1 MSSPRIFYLVPNIT
15 DNHRSRDYLFRKHC
29 YSAYQAGRQPND
41 LRFDGYFRAICIYSG
56 EESLNKTLKSGKKV
70 YQTLLQYPDLARR
83 LRDLAITKGYLR
95 PQENTFPTTIFWN
108 QATFS
113 QTTDEGEARKIFRL
127 NPQPPV
133 ARHNIPFAEDWPKCP
148 DRWIPAP
155 VPKDSQSSPRDFT
168 AEDSDAQDSDS
179 EASESTDSDGESS
192 IMPSGSQPRSS
203 TGQFAPASSGRK
215 SKNPST
221 PASRTPRTTSTVN
234 TTLEREL
241 TDQIYHNLKYVKVSH
256 NLTTRHVRGKLDAE
270 KFSEAMTTTFIKF
283 PDAYKLLKEALDAAL
298 PDVAISGSEI
308 ALRLINEAETETR
321 GSTAKKHTAIDI
333 SDDEKPDETP
343 TKRAR
348 RILFKD
354 EIAARAAS
362 ANARASSSAAKTPTN
377 TGIIFAASQSK
388 IDRLTIDRT
397 YYKYLSEKMHSILPE
412 VGPFEVINWGS
423 GLHAFIYENEG
434 FIDVPRVVAVIR
446 AIIAVVTGIF
456 AKSDSTARKGLATVH
471 ENQLIDAIK
480 SRSADDVCLTAGAAY
495 MYAQE
500 HSYAQLFALGK
511 DGLVEYINNQNITL
525 AHIGAI
531 LDVAN
536 IDGFDDAA
544 EAVQTVNLCLD

>member
-1 MSSPRIFYLVPNIT
+1 M
-15 DNHRSRDYLFRKHC
+15 
-29 YSAYQAGRQPND
+29 
-41 LRFDGYFRAICIYSG
+41 
-56 EESLNKTLKSGKKV
+56 
-70 YQTLLQYPDLARR
+70 
-83 LRDLAITKGYLR
+83 
-95 PQENTFPTTIFWN
+95 
-108 QATFS
+108 
-113 QTTDEGEARKIFRL
+113 IFRL

-221 PASRTPRTTSTVN
+221 PASRTPRTTST
-234 TTLEREL
+234 
-241 TDQIYHNLKYVKVSH
+241 KYVKVSH

-270 KFSEAMTTTFIKF
+270 KFSEAMTTTFIEF
-283 PDAYKLLKEALDAAL
+283 PDAYKLLKEALDAAF
-298 PDVAISGSEI
+298 PDVAISGWEI

-333 SDDEKPDETP
+333 SDDEEPEETP

-362 ANARASSSAAKTPTN
+362 ANASSSAANTPTN

-412 VGPFEVINWGS
+412 IGPFEVINWGS
-423 GLHAFIYENEG
+423 GLHAFTYENEG

-446 AIIAVVTGIF
+446 AIVGALIENDEPMGRLPLNQISYNLKIAVVTGIF
-456 AKSDSTARKGLATVH
+456 TKSDSTARKGWATVH
-471 ENQLIDAIK
+471 ENPLVDATK
-480 SRSADDVCLTAGAAY
+480 SRSADDICLTAGAAY

-500 HSYAQLFALGK
+500 HRYAQLFALGK

-544 EAVQTVNLCLD
+544 EAVQTVNLCLG